1 MKIINCTPHEIS
13 FVSDNGDIIRTIS
26 ASGILPRVAT
36 SYTVAATVDGVP
48 DEITVYGDVEG
59 LPAEEPETILV
70 VSALVANAC
79 KNRKD
84 LRSPPSMSQLCLE
97 TKSWRKFIVKPLKK
111 RVSTMRA
118 LSSAGHDKRSEKYGL
133 FQR

>member
-1 MKIINCTPHEIS
+1 MKIINCTPHAIS
-13 FVSDNGDIIRTIS
+13 FVADNGDIIRTIP

-36 SYTVAATVDGVP
+36 SYTVAATIDGIP

-84 LRSPPSMSQLCLE
+84 LRIPGRQVRDE
-97 TKSWRKFIVKPLKK
+97 
-111 RVSTMRA
+111 
-118 LSSAGHDKRSEKYGL
+118 AGHVIGCKSLSRPC
-133 FQR
+133 

>member
-13 FVSDNGDIIRTIS
+13 FVVDNGDIIRTIS

-84 LRSPPSMSQLCLE
+84 LRIPGRQVRDE
-97 TKSWRKFIVKPLKK
+97 
-111 RVSTMRA
+111 
-118 LSSAGHDKRSEKYGL
+118 AGHVIGCKSLSRPC
-133 FQR
+133 

>member
-1 MKIINCTPHEIS
+1 MKIINCTPHAIS
-13 FVSDNGDIIRTIS
+13 FVAGNGDVIRTIP

-36 SYTVAATVDGVP
+36 SYTVAATVDGIP

-84 LRSPPSMSQLCLE
+84 LRIPGRQVRDE
-97 TKSWRKFIVKPLKK
+97 
-111 RVSTMRA
+111 
-118 LSSAGHDKRSEKYGL
+118 AGHVIGCKSLSRPC
-133 FQR
+133 